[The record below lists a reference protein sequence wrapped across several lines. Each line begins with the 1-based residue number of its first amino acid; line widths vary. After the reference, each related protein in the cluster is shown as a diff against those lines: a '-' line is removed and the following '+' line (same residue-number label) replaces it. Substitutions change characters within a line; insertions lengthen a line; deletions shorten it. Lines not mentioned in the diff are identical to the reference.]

1 MIKTLR
7 KRFIRIAMLAVTA
20 VLLALCLIV
29 NAANYISV
37 DNSLTNMLQIISN
50 NRGMVPQSPPGGFDK
65 PGTRPEG
72 GFTPETP
79 FSTRYFVLWYD
90 ADGTLLR
97 SDLGKI
103 AAVTEADTA
112 EYLQAAAKHG
122 AGYCWVNGYRCFV
135 TQCEDGGFMAIFL
148 DAHRDLQTVKT
159 TAWLSLAAMLFCVA
173 CVYLVVT
180 LLSRRAIDPVVK
192 ASEKQKQFITDAS
205 HELKTPITVIAT
217 SLKVLEMES
226 GENKWIDKSL
236 AQTEKLRDL
245 VNSLV
250 SLSRL
255 DEEQSPLKMAEFPI
269 SEAISETAESF
280 RDYAEANDHELQ
292 LEIAPELTYIGDE
305 YAIRQLVSIL
315 LDNAVKY
322 ADEHACI
329 KLSLE
334 KGKKGPV
341 IRTMNPCTGLTQQ
354 QVERLFDR
362 FYRVDASR
370 SSSGFGIGLS
380 LAHSIAEGH
389 KGSIRA
395 TCREDGEIEFTVS
408 LGKCV

>member
-135 TQCEDGGFMAIFL
+135 TQSEDGGFMAIFL

-192 ASEKQKQFITDAS
+192 ASEKQKQFITDAG

-217 SLKVLEMES
+217 SLMITS
-226 GENKWIDKSL
+226 
-236 AQTEKLRDL
+236 
-245 VNSLV
+245 
-250 SLSRL
+250 
-255 DEEQSPLKMAEFPI
+255 
-269 SEAISETAESF
+269 
-280 RDYAEANDHELQ
+280 Y
-292 LEIAPELTYIGDE
+292 
-305 YAIRQLVSIL
+305 
-315 LDNAVKY
+315 
-322 ADEHACI
+322 
-329 KLSLE
+329 
-334 KGKKGPV
+334 
-341 IRTMNPCTGLTQQ
+341 
-354 QVERLFDR
+354 
-362 FYRVDASR
+362 
-370 SSSGFGIGLS
+370 
-380 LAHSIAEGH
+380 
-389 KGSIRA
+389 
-395 TCREDGEIEFTVS
+395 
-408 LGKCV
+408 

>member
-103 AAVTEADTA
+103 AAVTEADIA

-135 TQCEDGGFMAIFL
+135 TQSEDGGFMAIFL

-192 ASEKQKQFITDAS
+192 ASKKQKQFITDAS

-217 SLKVLEMES
+217 SLKVLEMET

-245 VNSLV
+245 VNFLI

-292 LEIAPELTYIGDE
+292 LEIAPALTYTGDE

-315 LDNAVKY
+315 LDNAVK
-322 ADEHACI
+322 
-329 KLSLE
+329 
-334 KGKKGPV
+334 
-341 IRTMNPCTGLTQQ
+341 
-354 QVERLFDR
+354 
-362 FYRVDASR
+362 
-370 SSSGFGIGLS
+370 
-380 LAHSIAEGH
+380 
-389 KGSIRA
+389 
-395 TCREDGEIEFTVS
+395 
-408 LGKCV
+408 